1 LYTYHVLTSV
11 QPLSAHTHFFEN
23 HCVAPAAVPY
33 HCGAGPA
40 PFYNKSYHVD
50 VHPNATEEP
59 SWEGACACYPDP
71 AKTDAPPCPYKTLGD
86 WQAAGHG
93 AGTTLQL
100 GISNAA
106 ILREA
111 REKLGMAAV
120 TNL

>member
-1 LYTYHVLTSV
+1 M
-11 QPLSAHTHFFEN
+11 A
-23 HCVAPAAVPY
+23 VASIDVWS

-40 PFYNKSYHVD
+40 PFYNKSYRVD
-50 VHPNATEEP
+50 VHANTFSYPNATEEP

-71 AKTDAPPCPYKTLGD
+71 AKTDAPPCPYKTFAD
-86 WQAAGHG
+86 WQAAGHD

-120 TNL
+120 KSL